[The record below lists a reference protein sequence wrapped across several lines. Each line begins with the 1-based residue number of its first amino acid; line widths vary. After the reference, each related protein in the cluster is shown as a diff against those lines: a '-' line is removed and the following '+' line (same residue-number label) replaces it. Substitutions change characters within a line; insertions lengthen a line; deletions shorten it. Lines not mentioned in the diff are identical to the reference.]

1 MDGKNNIQ
9 KYNNKNSFFLF
20 SKDGYA
26 AVSDYMRT
34 LSYQILVFSFG
45 VVFLVRSLEL
55 KNLSNSIIVAAV
67 GSLLCLLFMYLFIGS
82 MFDFIN
88 KSTVN
93 IDNEIKKN
101 NDQSSVSY
109 KSWFKKLISNLRIV
123 FNLKISLFLEFFINI
138 TFILMLSF
146 VIFFA
151 AGYAA
156 VGIYKTLFL
165 G

>member
-1 MDGKNNIQ
+1 MDEKNNIE

-20 SKDGYA
+20 TKNGYT

-34 LSYQILVFSFG
+34 LSYQILVFGFG
-45 VVFLVRSLEL
+45 VVFLVRSLDL
-55 KNLSNSIIVAAV
+55 KNLSNSIIVGAV
-67 GSLLCLLFMYLFIGS
+67 GSLFCLLFMYLFIGS

-101 NDQSSVSY
+101 NDQFSLSY
-109 KSWFKKLISNLRIV
+109 NSWFKRIISNLRIV
-123 FNLKISLFLEFFINI
+123 FNLKISLFLEFFINV
-138 TFILMLSF
+138 TFILVLSF

-151 AGYAA
+151 AGYTAI
-156 VGIYKTLFL
+156 GIYKTLFL